1 MKAAAIAALEH
12 DMKKNRKDVASAKD
26 EARTGTTQTADA
38 RVVVPFA
45 SQRKPAPPIPGEE
58 DPEPPSAA

>member
-1 MKAAAIAALEH
+1 
-12 DMKKNRKDVASAKD
+12 MKKNRKDVASAKD